1 MSSKTIERHVIWS
14 NMNLDLDDWR
24 GDMREQLEMNGT
36 NPDDITEDMLY
47 EEMVQVNEDYLYDER
62 DNLNVQLSEPII
74 IIADL
79 GRWNGRFQG
88 YKMIDSGNIRDCL
101 YSDTDYAEWYVD
113 KNGEFKAEAA
123 HHDGQ
128 NHYLYRVFKDGVSV
142 EQIEDLQDKI
152 YSGTVTK
159 VDIDRVTRPLG
170 MDIAKVYGFD
180 LSKEKQSAEMER

>member
-24 GDMREQLEMNGT
+24 VDMREQLRMNGT
-36 NPDDITEDMLY
+36 NPDDITENILY
-47 EEMVQVNEDYLYDER
+47 EEMVLTNNEYLPDER

-74 IIADL
+74 VIADL

-88 YKMIDSGNIRDCL
+88 YKMIESGNISDCL
-101 YSDTDYAEWYVD
+101 SSDTDYTEWYVD
-113 KNGEFKAEAA
+113 KNGEFKADAA

-128 NHYLYRVFKDGVSV
+128 NHYLYRVFKDGVSG

-152 YSGTVTK
+152 YSGTVTQA
-159 VDIDRVTRPLG
+159 DIDRVTRPIG
-170 MDIAKVYGFD
+170 VDIAKVYGFD
-180 LSKEKQSAEMER
+180 LPKEKQSAEMER

>member
-1 MSSKTIERHVIWS
+1 MSNRTIERHIVWG

-47 EEMVQVNEDYLYDER
+47 EEMLRTNDDLLDDER
-62 DNLNVQLSEPII
+62 CNLNVQLSEPII
-74 IIADL
+74 VIADL

-88 YKMIDSGNIRDCL
+88 YKMIESGNISDCL
-101 YSDTDYAEWYVD
+101 YSDTDYTEWFVD
-113 KNGEFKAEAA
+113 KNGEFKADAA

-128 NHYLYRVFKDGVSV
+128 NHYLYRVFKDGVTG

-159 VDIDRVTRPLG
+159 ADIDRVTRPIGL
-170 MDIAKVYGFD
+170 DIAKVYGFD
-180 LSKEKQSAEMER
+180 LPKEKQSAEMER

>member
-1 MSSKTIERHVIWS
+1 MSNRTIERHIVWG

-47 EEMVQVNEDYLYDER
+47 EEMLRTNDDLLDDER
-62 DNLNVQLSEPII
+62 CNLNVQLSEPII
-74 IIADL
+74 VIADL

-88 YKMIDSGNIRDCL
+88 YKMIESGNISDCL
-101 YSDTDYAEWYVD
+101 YSDTDYTEWFVD
-113 KNGEFKAEAA
+113 KNGEFKADAA

-128 NHYLYRVFKDGVSV
+128 NHYLYRVFKDGVTG

-159 VDIDRVTRPLG
+159 ADIDRVTRPIGL
-170 MDIAKVYGFD
+170 DIAKVYGFD
-180 LSKEKQSAEMER
+180 LPKEKQSAERER